1 MEREELDVRT
11 VLLALRRRW
20 RIMLVGVLG
29 GIVLAGLLTLLLP
42 KTYAT
47 QSKVNLGRRPTAFN
61 PTEVMRTEAASAN
74 RSQMAQRVIDAL
86 SLNVKVEDM
95 LKQYKATPETDD
107 VLVFAVQG
115 PTAQDAVDRAN
126 KFAEQFL
133 EARKERLDD
142 DLKTENKA
150 REEKVKALTA
160 SIQVIDDQLP
170 GASNNITQYDAL
182 IRQKTDLVQQQT
194 TAQTKIDDAKTEVAL
209 AGKNS
214 YVLQDALK
222 PSSPIKPS
230 LRFNLV
236 LGLVAGLM
244 VAGTYVLVK
253 DVLSGKLRTRDAIAE
268 AVGAPVLAGFT
279 AAGGSGG
286 SKGVSSRAV
295 TRPGAQLIRAA
306 RAVVN
311 ELGPTAGPDTPIL
324 IASVEADGEAAL
336 LALTVANLLADLGRG
351 ALMLADASLAHPP
364 LPRLLQAAGALPEGT
379 NTSGDDGEAARCFMA
394 VESPSGTQHW
404 EPVATRASAGD
415 LVGLLAPAD
424 TGKLGSDAPTVVAF
438 LGSWEDPDE
447 AASLRLSSD
456 RLKPRAIVVVGAG
469 RSSHPTIYRHVTT
482 LGRFGVGVQAT
493 VVAQP
498 DRFDVTTGR
507 PQASNGNGTVWGS

>member
-29 GIVLAGLLTLLLP
+29 GVILAGLLTMLLP
-42 KTYAT
+42 KTFAT
-47 QSKVNLGRRPTAFN
+47 ASKVNLGRRPSGGN
-61 PTEVMRTEAASAN
+61 PTEIMRTEAAQAN

-86 SLNVKVEDM
+86 SLDVEVEAM

-107 VLVFAVQG
+107 VLVFNVQG
-115 PTAQDAVDRAN
+115 PTADGAVERAN
-126 KFAEQFL
+126 KFAEEFL
-133 EARKERLDD
+133 LMRAERLDD
-142 DLKTENKA
+142 DLRTENQG
-150 REEKVKALTA
+150 REGKVKE
-160 SIQVIDDQLP
+160 IQAKIDAIDSELP
-170 GASNNITQYDAL
+170 GAAGSITQYDAL
-182 IRQKTDLVQQQT
+182 IRQKTDLVGQQT
-194 TAQTKIDDAKTEVAL
+194 ALETKIDDAKTEVAL
-209 AGKNS
+209 AKRNS
-214 YVLQDALK
+214 YTLQDALK
-222 PSSPIKPS
+222 PKSPIKPS

-236 LGLVAGLM
+236 LGLIAGLM
-244 VAGTYVLVK
+244 VAGSYVLVK

-279 AAGGSGG
+279 ASGGSG
-286 SKGVSSRAV
+286 SNKAASSRAV

-351 ALMLADASLAHPP
+351 SLMLADASMFQPP
-364 LPRLLQAAGALPEGT
+364 IPRLLQAAGSLPEGAT
-379 NTSGDDGEAARCFMA
+379 VAGEDGETARCFMA
-394 VESPSGTQHW
+394 VDTHGGAQQW
-404 EPVATRASAGD
+404 EPMSARAAAGD
-415 LVGLLAPAD
+415 LVGLLSPSD
-424 TGKLGSDAPTVVAF
+424 SGKLGADAPTVVAF

-447 AASLRLSSD
+447 AAALRLSSD

-469 RSSHPTIYRHVTT
+469 RSTHPTIYRHVAT

-507 PQASNGNGTVWGS
+507 PQGTNGAMWGS